1 VETRHSRQSLRR
13 EIRLK
18 RQNLSPNQQRT
29 ASHELVNTLCNSP
42 HFTQSQ
48 NIAVYLASDGE
59 ISPFRVI
66 EAAWAEGKQVY
77 LPVVQAA
84 SIEASNKS
92 AEKGM
97 LFYRY
102 SSDTPLQRNVYG
114 IEEPIIEH
122 SESIKAEDL
131 DLVLLPL
138 VAFDRQGGRLGMGGG
153 YYDRAFE
160 FKAGQAQLNPYL
172 LGLAHHC
179 QEVDSLA
186 LAAWDIPLAGVATDI
201 ELIET

>member
-1 VETRHSRQSLRR
+1 VETSHSRQKLRR

-18 RQNLSPNQQRT
+18 RQNLSLNQQCA
-29 ASHELVNTLCNSP
+29 ASIELVNILCNSP
-42 HFTQSQ
+42 HFAQSQ

-59 ISPFRVI
+59 ISPHGVI
-66 EAAWAEGKQVY
+66 EAAWEKGKQIY

-84 SIEASNKS
+84 SDEG

-97 LFYRY
+97 VFYRY
-102 SSDTPLQRNVYG
+102 SSDTPLRRNVYG
-114 IEEPIIEH
+114 IEEPVVEH

-172 LGLAHHC
+172 LGLAHKC
-179 QEVDSLA
+179 QEVDYLA
-186 LAAWDIPLAGVATDI
+186 LAAWDIPLAAVATDI
-201 ELIET
+201 ELIEA

>member
-1 VETRHSRQSLRR
+1 VETSHSRQNLRR

-18 RQNLSPNQQRT
+18 RQNLSLNQQRS
-29 ASHELVNTLCNSP
+29 ASIELVNILCNSP
-42 HFTQSQ
+42 HFIQSQ

-59 ISPFRVI
+59 ISPQAVI
-66 EAAWAEGKQVY
+66 EAAWAKGKQVY
-77 LPVVQAA
+77 LPVVHTAGD
-84 SIEASNKS
+84 EG

-97 LFYRY
+97 AFYRY
-102 SSDTPLQRNVYG
+102 NSDTPLQRNVYG
-114 IEEPIIEH
+114 IEEPVVEH
-122 SESIKAEDL
+122 SESINPEDL

-160 FKAGQAQLNPYL
+160 FKAGQAHLNPFL

-179 QEVDSLA
+179 QEVDYLA
-186 LAAWDIPLAGVATDI
+186 LAAWDIPLAAVATDI
-201 ELIET
+201 ELIEA

>member
-1 VETRHSRQSLRR
+1 METSHSRQSLRR

-18 RQNLSPNQQRT
+18 RQTLSPNQQST
-29 ASHELVNTLCNSP
+29 AATALANILIHSP

-48 NIAVYLASDGE
+48 HIAVYLANDGE
-59 ISPFRVI
+59 ISPYRVI

-77 LPVVQAA
+77 LPVIQAA
-84 SIEASNKS
+84 GNEG

-97 LFYRY
+97 VFCRF

-114 IEEPIIEH
+114 IEEPVFAL

-138 VAFDRQGGRLGMGGG
+138 VAFDRHGGRLGMGGG

-160 FKAGQAQLNPYL
+160 FKADQTQLSPCL

-179 QEVDSLA
+179 QEVDRLA
-186 LAAWDIPLAGVATDI
+186 LAAWDIPLAAVATDM